1 MILWVGENDG
11 EVLMEEV
18 TGLVLLYR
26 ESEIFPGNML
36 GCKVASE
43 VAKLMRVED
52 TVVAKEVCDGTEEFT
67 VPETGRISE
76 VDVKLTVDTGTDQ
89 YTSVNTRTMA

>member
-11 EVLMEEV
+11 EVFMEEV
-18 TGLVLLYR
+18 TGLVLLIR
-26 ESEIFPGNML
+26 ESEIFPGNVL

-52 TVVAKEVCDGTEEFT
+52 TVVAREVCDGTEEFSA
-67 VPETGRISE
+67 PETGSISE
-76 VDVKLTVDTGTDQ
+76 VDVKLTVDSGTEQ
-89 YTSVNTRTMA
+89 HTSVSTCPMA